1 MTKVAIERLPQE
13 QLGFIGTY
21 RSDLVSTYCLIPDLE
36 KKDPNWS
43 PYIDSFLSSYKLTEV
58 PEGRERSLLHVAY
71 KSETNLKIYEYYTKT
86 ICEKYKS
93 GDLQET
99 SKYIGTFLHFI
110 EDTSCPAHMRY
121 GAYQRPLGE
130 KERMPYFSSLPF
142 FKRFMPVPEKYQNAR
157 LHGLIDEGGFSEIQ
171 LREHIGDYQPILL
184 GNDLVAAVDIF
195 KARHEQMMAE
205 TDKML
210 IPMLQARFN
219 EDEEKFAE
227 YGLNA
232 AEPSVKL
239 AADFMYTILKIC
251 SNADSSAEK

>member
-1 MTKVAIERLPQE
+1 
-13 QLGFIGTY
+13 
-21 RSDLVSTYCLIPDLE
+21 
-36 KKDPNWS
+36 
-43 PYIDSFLSSYKLTEV
+43 
-58 PEGRERSLLHVAY
+58 
-71 KSETNLKIYEYYTKT
+71 
-86 ICEKYKS
+86 
-93 GDLQET
+93 
-99 SKYIGTFLHFI
+99 
-110 EDTSCPAHMRY
+110 
-121 GAYQRPLGE
+121 
-130 KERMPYFSSLPF
+130 
-142 FKRFMPVPEKYQNAR
+142 